1 MVTRYGQADIPREVS
16 DRRVDHRS
24 AQAADFPSIPFIQ
37 YVHIRCCIK
46 NNCANCTLKWEIQWF
61 DGELFIDTCMTSPAK
76 RADVACLV
84 KPEGRR
90 PDPLFNI
97 PKDYN
102 WPRKARIWI
111 WIYSIYL
118 VIKKIA
124 SESPVYIVD
133 WRPAFAVTSQCL
145 GIPLSSARVSPLFI
159 WTVRIL
165 RSAR

>member
-16 DRRVDHRS
+16 GRRVDHRS

-102 WPRKARIWI
+102 WPRKSQNMDMDLFHILSDKENRIRI
-111 WIYSIYL
+111 TGIYCRLTPCI
-118 VIKKIA
+118 
-124 SESPVYIVD
+124 
-133 WRPAFAVTSQCL
+133 RRHFAMFGDSSQFRACFSVVHMN
-145 GIPLSSARVSPLFI
+145 G
-159 WTVRIL
+159 
-165 RSAR
+165 